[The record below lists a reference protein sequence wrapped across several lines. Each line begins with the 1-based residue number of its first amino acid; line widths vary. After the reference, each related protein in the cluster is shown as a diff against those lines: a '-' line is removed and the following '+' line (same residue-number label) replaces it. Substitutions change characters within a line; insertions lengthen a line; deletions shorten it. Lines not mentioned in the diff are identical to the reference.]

1 MVRVEL
7 ADPEGTLLREIA
19 DPQLT
24 RDDVAMS
31 YAMAMRGTEQVDWP
45 KVNRAILERWSMA
58 GLKYVKTEA
67 WKLVQPAPEA
77 GDTSTSDGLGA

>member
-19 DPQLT
+19 DSHLT
-24 RDDVAMS
+24 RDDVALT
-31 YAMAMRGTEQVDWP
+31 YAMAMRGGEEVDWS
-45 KVNRAILERWSMA
+45 KVNHAILDRWSMA
-58 GLKYVKTEA
+58 ALRYVKTEA

-77 GDTSTSDGLGA
+77 GDTSTGDGLGA